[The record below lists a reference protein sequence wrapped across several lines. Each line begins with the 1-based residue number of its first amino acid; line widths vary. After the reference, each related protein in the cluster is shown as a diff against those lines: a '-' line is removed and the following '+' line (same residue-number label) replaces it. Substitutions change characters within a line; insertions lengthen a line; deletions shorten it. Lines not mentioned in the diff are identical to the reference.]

1 MLNNY
6 LEFEIRWRLRELL
19 REQGFVAV
27 MQSESGRRLLANLAA
42 LEKAQC
48 RLKAAA

>member
-6 LEFEIRWRLRELL
+6 LEFEIKWRLQELL

-27 MQSESGRRLLANLAA
+27 MKSESGRRLLANLAA
-42 LEKAQC
+42 LEKA
-48 RLKAAA
+48 RGRVKAAA